1 MPLRG
6 PCAYFSTVNP
16 ICSVQTPCLV
26 EAKTLE
32 TTFRGPEKRP
42 TNTLIEKEL
51 ENEDLA

>member
-6 PCAYFSTVNP
+6 PCAYFATVNP
-16 ICSVQTPCLV
+16 TGSVQTPCLA

-42 TNTLIEKEL
+42 TNTPIEKEPA
-51 ENEDLA
+51 NEDPA